1 MCINNSEII
10 EEFLRTVEKSI
21 GESQSQKEL
30 NMLNTQLTQL
40 EAKIQKLIGLHL
52 DGAIDR
58 ANYENKFIDLNRDK
72 ENLVK
77 ELNEL
82 SFTVSEEKAMTD
94 RLKAFRKDFDDKK
107 PLKKFDAIV
116 DYVILGGV
124 DENGR
129 KDSYLLTL
137 ILKIGLKPR
146 ISVKK
151 EPKSKS
157 KNSLIEIGKKLCFKL
172 SNYTC

>member
-1 MCINNSEII
+1 M
-10 EEFLRTVEKSI
+10 
-21 GESQSQKEL
+21 
-30 NMLNTQLTQL
+30 TQL
-40 EAKIQKLIGLHL
+40 EAKIQKLIDLHL

-58 ANYENKFIDLNRDK
+58 ANYENKFIDLNHYK

-82 SFTVSEEKAMTD
+82 SFTAGEEKAMTD
-94 RLKAFRKDFDDKK
+94 RLKAFRKYFDDKK
-107 PLKKFDAIV
+107 PLKKFDTDVFNAIV
-116 DYVILGGV
+116 DYVFLGGV
-124 DENGR
+124 DENGK
-129 KDSYLLTL
+129 KDSYLLTF

-157 KNSLIEIGKKLCFKL
+157 KIV
-172 SNYTC
+172 